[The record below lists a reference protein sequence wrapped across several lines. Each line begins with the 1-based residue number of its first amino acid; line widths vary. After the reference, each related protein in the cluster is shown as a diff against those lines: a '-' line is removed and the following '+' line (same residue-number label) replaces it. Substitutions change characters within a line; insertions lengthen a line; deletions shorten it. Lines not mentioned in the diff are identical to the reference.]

1 MITENAKSVISDLAS
16 GDAFDRA
23 MQAGVD
29 GLASEWGGLDQNN
42 LFGNRSPLHGSLDE
56 MFDDTPHDIASIG
69 SLDISDRLGEPISLP
84 QDAANSLIGTPKGA
98 LSSISQQMGSQV
110 DGLMDNLKVFS
121 SHQQTLNDLGEGTGC
136 SSMNNTFGT
145 IAAFGKSISDTARNV
160 TNSINSFK
168 QLKAQLQSEI
178 TNFDNNVIGILTGQ
192 INGTVLSE
200 LVAGSGLHDQID
212 KILEDSGIAQNS
224 AEAQQIKSDVGAALT
239 NPELM
244 DYFVTKDLTYQ
255 NLKQL
260 KNEAGEIVRQIGT
273 EKITIG
279 SALTK
284 LRQVSDGLTMLGMF
298 KSNPCVQ
305 TVVGFNGTDNFIS
318 KLGQD

>member
-16 GDAFDRA
+16 GDAFDRS
-23 MQAGVD
+23 MQDGVD
-29 GLASEWGGLDQNN
+29 GLASEWSGLDQSS
-42 LFGNRSPLHGSLDE
+42 LFGSRSPLHGSLDE
-56 MFDDTPHDIASIG
+56 MFDNTPHDIASIG
-69 SLDISDRLGEPISLP
+69 SLDISDRLGAPITLST
-84 QDAANSLIGTPKGA
+84 DATNSLIGTPKGA

-121 SHQQTLNDLGEGTGC
+121 SHQQTLNDLGEGAGC
-136 SSMNNTFGT
+136 SSMNDTFGT
-145 IAAFGKSISDTARNV
+145 ITAFGKSISDTAKSVN
-160 TNSINSFK
+160 NAINSFK
-168 QLKAQLQSEI
+168 QLKTQLQSEI

-224 AEAQQIKSDVGAALT
+224 SEAQQIKSDVSAALT
-239 NPELM
+239 NPELI
-244 DYFVTKDLTYQ
+244 DFFVTKNLTFQ
-255 NLKQL
+255 NIKQL
-260 KNEAGEIVRQIGT
+260 KNEAGEIIHQISK
-273 EKITIG
+273 EKLSID

-305 TVVGFNGTDNFIS
+305 TIVGFNGTDNFIS